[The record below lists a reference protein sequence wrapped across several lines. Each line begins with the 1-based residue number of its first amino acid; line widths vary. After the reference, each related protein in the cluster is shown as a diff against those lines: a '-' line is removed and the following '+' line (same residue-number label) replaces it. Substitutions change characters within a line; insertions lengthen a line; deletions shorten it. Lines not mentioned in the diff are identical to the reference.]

1 MKVKVV
7 KDDWELTK
15 NATYPVVTSKDN
27 GVIVIENSKGEEQT
41 LLPGE
46 YEWVDETEGARLKI
60 KATKRRGDVTEGKEY
75 TVIKWE
81 DGLPVILDDA
91 NEEHT
96 MEPAWFEW
104 VKGTTEKPNHYSSSN
119 GKDVWESIAGFFSAE
134 SRRDHHRLN
143 AVEYILRCMD
153 KGGVE
158 DLKKAKVNLDKA
170 IEVMEKGMD
179 DE

>member
-1 MKVKVV
+1 MRVRVV
-7 KDDWELTK
+7 KDGVDVTEDTEYEVIDWAG
-15 NATYPVVTSKDN
+15 NIPVVIDN
-27 GVIVIENSKGEEQT
+27 GGDKQE
-41 LLPGE
+41 LYPYE
-46 YEWVDETEGARLKI
+46 YEWVDEAEETGVKI
-60 KATKRRGDVTEGKEY
+60 KATRRRCDVTKGKEY

-81 DGLPVILDDA
+81 DELPVILDDA

-96 MEPAWFEW
+96 MELAWFEW

-119 GKDVWESIAGFFSAE
+119 GKDVWESVGGFFSAE

-170 IEVMEKGMD
+170 IEVMESSETKT
-179 DE
+179 